1 MEMWYRESVEWT
13 TTDAFGAE
21 IKSWDIPFG
30 ILDKGDDNNLQN
42 MPFDRFIYWN
52 GTVELTLQ
60 VTGTPFQQGLAIFY
74 FYPLANCHNMDFEK
88 HTVMPSFIHY
98 SRDVNH

>member
-1 MEMWYRESVEWT
+1 MYKPLCIVFYCIDVVIVFFKKEK
-13 TTDAFGAE
+13 
-21 IKSWDIPFG
+21 KS
-30 ILDKGDDNNLQN
+30 DDNNLQN

-74 FYPLANCHNMDFEK
+74 VVAVCLLQ
-88 HTVMPSFIHY
+88 PS
-98 SRDVNH
+98 SSVNPGCPGLDSDS

>member
-1 MEMWYRESVEWT
+1 MCNNQPEMNLAYGLNGNVYRESVEWT

-74 FYPLANCHNMDFEK
+74 F
-88 HTVMPSFIHY
+88 IH
-98 SRDVNH
+98 